1 MLWLSLCLWAFTAM
15 HLHAGAGLRPYETT
29 GTVLTI
35 RAEDGYIVIDHEPI
49 EGPGFFMG
57 KMEMAFSVADP
68 ALMSGLTSGDHIRFR
83 VSEEKRSRIV
93 ELQKVSK

>member
-29 GTVLTI
+29 GTVL
-35 RAEDGYIVIDHEPI
+35 AVLAADGYIVIDHDPI

-57 KMEMAFSVADP
+57 KMEMPFSVADP
-68 ALMSGLTSGDHIRFR
+68 GLMNGLNTGDRIRFR
-83 VSEEKRSRIV
+83 VSEAKKSRIV